1 MAKAKARP
9 RKKPPAA
16 LDVLFVA
23 SEAHPLIKTG
33 GLADVAGSLPIAL
46 TQLGQRLH
54 LLLPAYAGVK
64 RQSGALLERAR
75 FTLAHG
81 RCGEVEVRLLEGRL
95 ADSEVILWL
104 VDVPEYFAREGG
116 PYQDAAGQDWPDN
129 AERFALF
136 CRVAALLAID
146 QLGLGW
152 RPDIVHLNDWQ
163 SALTALFLQPFPFRP
178 RLLFTIHNL
187 AYQGLFSRA
196 QFNLLDLP
204 ESAWSIEGV
213 EYYGQLSFIKAG
225 INCSDWISTVSP
237 TYAREITTFAY
248 GCGLDGL
255 LRARQSVLVGI
266 LNGIDAQVW
275 NPATDP
281 LIPHHYNAD
290 DLSGKRLDKV
300 ALLRRMGL
308 PADDELPLL
317 AMVTRLVEQKGIDL
331 LLEILPWLMTQPLRL
346 VVLGNGDPHYTELL
360 LGCARRHPDRL
371 AVVAGYDEPLAHQIE
386 AGADLFV
393 MPSRFEPCGLNQLYS
408 LCYGTLPLV
417 RRVGGLADTV
427 IDADA
432 ATEGNGFCFDFASGP
447 ALRATLERA
456 LALYHQPARWQQL
469 MRSAMAADFSW
480 QRSSADYLAL
490 YRRMLAPQ

>member
-1 MAKAKARP
+1 FYSRT
-9 RKKPPAA
+9 
-16 LDVLFVA
+16 
-23 SEAHPLIKTG
+23 KT
-33 GLADVAGSLPIAL
+33 
-46 TQLGQRLH
+46 
-54 LLLPAYAGVK
+54 
-64 RQSGALLERAR
+64 
-75 FTLAHG
+75 
-81 RCGEVEVRLLEGRL
+81 
-95 ADSEVILWL
+95 
-104 VDVPEYFAREGG
+104 
-116 PYQDAAGQDWPDN
+116 
-129 AERFALF
+129 
-136 CRVAALLAID
+136 
-146 QLGLGW
+146 
-152 RPDIVHLNDWQ
+152 
-163 SALTALFLQPFPFRP
+163 
-178 RLLFTIHNL
+178 LFTIHNL

-255 LRARQSVLVGI
+255 LRARQGVLVGI

-281 LIPHHYNAD
+281 LIPHHYSAD
-290 DLSGKRLDKV
+290 ELSGKRLDKV

-408 LCYGTLPLV
+408 LRYGTLPLV